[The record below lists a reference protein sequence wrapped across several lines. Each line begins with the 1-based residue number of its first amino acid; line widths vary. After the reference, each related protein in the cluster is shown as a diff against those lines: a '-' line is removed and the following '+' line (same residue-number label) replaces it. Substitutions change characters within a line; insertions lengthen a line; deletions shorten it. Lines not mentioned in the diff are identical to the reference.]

1 VSASRGLSSP
11 QQGQCDSQC
20 DSSVPIR
27 LRAGAGSQKPPT
39 RILASHWVP
48 RASPGNSSASNQYLH
63 VYNRFYFR
71 YRVKPAL
78 LARLVPCLL
87 SHIVVRTVRFRRLKS
102 STFLG
107 NDSSAF
113 SPKRRFSQ
121 ICVGFIQ
128 VILRCV
134 GVCMK
139 LRLNQ
144 VRLVDPFGPY
154 TCPAACCYR
163 FYRGYLEFKSECQRG
178 GCSAL
183 H

>member
-113 SPKRRFSQ
+113 SPKRRFNQ
-121 ICVGFIQ
+121 ICVHFILLATHLP
-128 VILRCV
+128 VPSTSRASYALPRH
-134 GVCMK
+134 M
-139 LRLNQ
+139 
-144 VRLVDPFGPY
+144 P
-154 TCPAACCYR
+154 TCLSL
-163 FYRGYLEFKSECQRG
+163 F
-178 GCSAL
+178 SAERRTRRWTS
-183 H
+183 